1 MSKKKKAKILKRRAQ
16 AKYWEKRKSKS
27 NSKVQK
33 KNVQIL
39 ERSAIS
45 ETNVPDGFRA
55 VSMSNAIM
63 EYAKPVMKFVERG
76 IVKDPND
83 ASQIILPL
91 WNFLIEQDQ
100 KNPEKIKKD
109 IIKTI
114 GKTLQLNLQES
125 TEFLE
130 YMVQRKDYLLPS
142 EIQPD
147 QRMTMYIRKEK
158 HFLIP
163 EFDYRSFNISDE
175 PVVSDSEDNELIDM
189 INKMDKYIEDEIEYN
204 EREDH
209 YLLMEKKSNDRFN
222 KWLVDK
228 GVIKY
233 SKEFPFYVEIYLNF
247 IYRYNHDDKITLR
260 SVLPIY
266 IEEFFVDHILRKL
279 FVEPYE
285 YIMCS
290 PALKLFYYFLYEKGY
305 LKNHKHI
312 IKLFND
318 IEPHF
323 ITILRDRFS

>member
-16 AKYWEKRKSKS
+16 AKYWGKRKSKS
-27 NSKVQK
+27 DSKVQK

-39 ERSAIS
+39 ERPAIS

-55 VSMSNAIM
+55 VSTSNAIM
-63 EYAKPVMKFVERG
+63 EYAKPVMEFVERG

-83 ASQIILPL
+83 AFQIVLPL
-91 WNFLIEQDQ
+91 WNFSIDQ
-100 KNPEKIKKD
+100 YQNNPEKTKKD
-109 IIKTI
+109 TIKTI
-114 GKTLQLNLQES
+114 GKTFQLNLQDS
-125 TEFLE
+125 TEFFE
-130 YMVQRKDYLLPS
+130 NMVQRKDYLFPS
-142 EIQPD
+142 DIQPD
-147 QRMTMYIRKEK
+147 QRMIMYIRKEK

-163 EFDYRSFNISDE
+163 EFDYSSLNISDE
-175 PVVSDSEDNELIDM
+175 PVASDSEDNELIDM
-189 INKMDKYIEDEIEYN
+189 INKMDKYIENDIEYN
-204 EREDH
+204 ERENH
-209 YLLMEKKSNDRFN
+209 YLQMKEQSKERFN

-233 SKEFPFYVEIYLNF
+233 SKEFPPYIEIYLNF
-247 IYRYNHDDKITLR
+247 IYQYNHDDKITLR

-290 PALKLFYYFLYEKGY
+290 PALKLFYNFLYEKGY

-312 IKLFND
+312 IKLFNE